1 MEVRYRK
8 MNDLQ
13 LGLYEIINSPKEI
26 AKVQML
32 ASRPKTGLR
41 EILEMAKLN
50 KHLGLIGDNCE

>member
-1 MEVRYRK
+1 

-13 LGLYEIINSPKEI
+13 LGLDEIINSPKEI
-26 AKVQML
+26 GKVQML

-41 EILEMAKLN
+41 EILEMAKLD